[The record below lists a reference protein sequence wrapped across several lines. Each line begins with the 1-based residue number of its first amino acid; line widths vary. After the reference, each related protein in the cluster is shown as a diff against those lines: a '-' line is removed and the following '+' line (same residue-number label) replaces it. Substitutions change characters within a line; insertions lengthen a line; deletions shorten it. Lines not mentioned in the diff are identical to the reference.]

1 MKKQYMTEQQAEWE
15 CQRVFRSRG
24 PFCQVNTSHTETELI
39 VVDEEDTGT
48 MVSLIGYFAL
58 LLKVTVLAYH
68 VMSTHLHVLYAA
80 SEEKA
85 MNHMNS
91 VLEQYGKYVW
101 KKRGS
106 FNVKKLAPKAFP
118 INDLQQLRNE
128 TAYVIR
134 NGFVARLDVQP
145 FGILGGSGFLYYNE
159 LIPMMASRPFDE
171 LKLSEK
177 RAILHMWDVQDLPDL
192 RVMGK
197 MVDPSCFV
205 DYKLVEALYPNA
217 RKFVMSTMKN
227 VEGQVAVAMSRG
239 ERPVLMDEELYAEI
253 YRRCRQEH
261 GLDGPSLLTVEQKKT
276 MALELKREYSS
287 ANSQIARTLS
297 LPLRVVDEM
306 FPLSARNK

>member
-1 MKKQYMTEQQAEWE
+1 M
-15 CQRVFRSRG
+15 
-24 PFCQVNTSHTETELI
+24 
-39 VVDEEDTGT
+39 T

-58 LLKVTVLAYH
+58 LLKVTLLAYH

-80 SEEKA
+80 TEERA
-85 MNHMNS
+85 MSHMNA

-106 FNVKKLAPKAFP
+106 FKVKKLAPKAFP

-128 TAYVIR
+128 IAYVIR
-134 NGFVARLDVQP
+134 NGFVSRLDVQL

-159 LIPMMASRPFDE
+159 LVSKMATRPFE
-171 LKLSEK
+171 KLKLSEK
-177 RAILHMWDVQDLPDL
+177 RAILHMRDVQDLPGL
-192 RVMGK
+192 RVLGPMI
-197 MVDPSCFV
+197 DPSCFV
-205 DYKLVEALYPNA
+205 DYQLVEALYPNA

-239 ERPVLMDEELYAEI
+239 ERPVLIDEELYSEI
-253 YRRCRQEH
+253 YRRCRQQYA
-261 GLDGPSLLTVEQKKT
+261 LDGPSLLTVEQKQT
-276 MALELKREYSS
+276 MALELKREFSS

-306 FPLSARNK
+306 FPLSAQKT

>member
-1 MKKQYMTEQQAEWE
+1 MKKQYKTEQQAEWE
-15 CQRVFRSRG
+15 CQRVFRSSE
-24 PFCQVNTSHTETELI
+24 PFFQVNTSHTETELI
-39 VVDEEDTGT
+39 VVDEEDTMT

-58 LLKVTVLAYH
+58 LLKVTLLAYH

-80 SEEKA
+80 TEERA
-85 MNHMNS
+85 MSHMNA

-106 FNVKKLAPKAFP
+106 FKVKKLAPKAFP

-128 TAYVIR
+128 IAYVIR
-134 NGFVARLDVQP
+134 NGFVSRLDVQL

-159 LIPMMASRPFDE
+159 LVSKMATRPFE
-171 LKLSEK
+171 KLKLSEK
-177 RAILHMWDVQDLPDL
+177 RAILHMRDVQDLPGL
-192 RVMGK
+192 RVLGPMI
-197 MVDPSCFV
+197 DPSCFV
-205 DYKLVEALYPNA
+205 DYQLVEALYPNA

-239 ERPVLMDEELYAEI
+239 ERPVLIDEELYSEI
-253 YRRCRQEH
+253 YRRCRQQYA
-261 GLDGPSLLTVEQKKT
+261 LDGPSLLTVEQKQT
-276 MALELKREYSS
+276 MALELKREFSS

-306 FPLSARNK
+306 FPLSAQKT

>member
-1 MKKQYMTEQQAEWE
+1 MKKQYKTEQQAEWE
-15 CQRVFRSRG
+15 CQRVFRSSE
-24 PFCQVNTSHTETELI
+24 PFFQVNTSHTETELI
-39 VVDEEDTGT
+39 VVDEEDTMT

-58 LLKVTVLAYH
+58 LLKVTLLAYH

-80 SEEKA
+80 TEERA
-85 MNHMNS
+85 MSHMNA

-106 FNVKKLAPKAFP
+106 FKVKILAPKAFP

-128 TAYVIR
+128 IAYVIR
-134 NGFVARLDVQP
+134 NGFVSRLDVQL

-159 LIPMMASRPFDE
+159 LVSKMATRPFE
-171 LKLSEK
+171 KLKLSEK
-177 RAILHMWDVQDLPDL
+177 RAILHMRDVQDLPGL
-192 RVMGK
+192 RVLGPMI
-197 MVDPSCFV
+197 DPSCFV
-205 DYKLVEALYPNA
+205 DYQLVEALYPNA

-239 ERPVLMDEELYAEI
+239 ERPVLIDEELYSEI
-253 YRRCRQEH
+253 YRRCRQQYA
-261 GLDGPSLLTVEQKKT
+261 LDGPSLLTVEQKQT
-276 MALELKREYSS
+276 MALELKREFSS

-306 FPLSARNK
+306 FPLSAQKT